1 MIIPRRIS
9 REREHHTGGA
19 CAHDSGCGTQ
29 VRQFAPQLH
38 ALSCDMSFCS
48 FQHTHQ
54 HTHAALDDG
63 APCAMTL
70 IIIGV
75 SSAAAYHSLA
85 RTRSISA
92 MRVYVYLCVD
102 IPRHTCCAVGPSP
115 NSWPPRDECHHHRSA
130 DGEQVYTSNAGFVT
144 LHITSRNQ
152 WPWKFHASGCRCAYC
167 TQTQASDSASPQATQ
182 A

>member
-1 MIIPRRIS
+1 MILDAAHKLGS
-9 REREHHTGGA
+9 LHH
-19 CAHDSGCGTQ
+19 
-29 VRQFAPQLH
+29 
-38 ALSCDMSFCS
+38 SCTLCS

-92 MRVYVYLCVD
+92 MCVYVYLCVD
-102 IPRHTCCAVGPSP
+102 TRAARLVRPPIPGLPGTK
-115 NSWPPRDECHHHRSA
+115 CHHHRSA
-130 DGEQVYTSNAGFVT
+130 DGEQVYTRNAGFVT

>member
-1 MIIPRRIS
+1 MILDAAHKFGS
-9 REREHHTGGA
+9 LHH
-19 CAHDSGCGTQ
+19 
-29 VRQFAPQLH
+29 
-38 ALSCDMSFCS
+38 SCTLCS

-92 MRVYVYLCVD
+92 MRVYVYCASTFHDTRAARLVLPP
-102 IPRHTCCAVGPSP
+102 IPGLPGTK
-115 NSWPPRDECHHHRSA
+115 CHHHRSA

-152 WPWKFHASGCRCAYC
+152 WPWKFHASGDVR

>member
-1 MIIPRRIS
+1 MIIPRRIN

-38 ALSCDMSFCS
+38 ALS

-102 IPRHTCCAVGPSP
+102 IPRHTCCAVGPCP
-115 NSWPPRDECHHHRSA
+115 NSWPPRDVCREREIRCLNRSA
-130 DGEQVYTSNAGFVT
+130 REAQREQRSVTRRRQHCTTVQMIFKLPLGDQICIDCNTNNLLEFV
-144 LHITSRNQ
+144 
-152 WPWKFHASGCRCAYC
+152 
-167 TQTQASDSASPQATQ
+167 
-182 A
+182 

>member
-1 MIIPRRIS
+1 MILDAAHKFGS
-9 REREHHTGGA
+9 LHH
-19 CAHDSGCGTQ
+19 
-29 VRQFAPQLH
+29 
-38 ALSCDMSFCS
+38 SCTLCS

-92 MRVYVYLCVD
+92 MCVYVYLCVD

-115 NSWPPRDECHHHRSA
+115 NSWPPRDVC
-130 DGEQVYTSNAGFVT
+130 TPLT
-144 LHITSRNQ
+144 LPLGDPLWIDCNTNDQ
-152 WPWKFHASGCRCAYC
+152 
-167 TQTQASDSASPQATQ
+167 QTQATTNQTYPPHTQVSPHKSFPTTQ
-182 A
+182 YSVKYLSLIERVAHQKGA

>member
-92 MRVYVYLCVD
+92 MCVYVYLCVD
-102 IPRHTCCAVGPSP
+102 IPRHTCCAVGPPP
-115 NSWPPRDECHHHRSA
+115 NSWPPRDEMPPPPQRGRRASIHTQRRFCHFTHHVSKSMAVEIPCQRL
-130 DGEQVYTSNAGFVT
+130 QMCV
-144 LHITSRNQ
+144 LHTNT
-152 WPWKFHASGCRCAYC
+152 G
-167 TQTQASDSASPQATQ
+167 
-182 A
+182 

>member
-1 MIIPRRIS
+1 MIIPRRIN

-29 VRQFAPQLH
+29 VRQLH
-38 ALSCDMSFCS
+38 ALS

-115 NSWPPRDECHHHRSA
+115 NSWPPRHEMPPPPQRGRRASIHEQRRFCHFTHHVSKSMAVEIPCQR
-130 DGEQVYTSNAGFVT
+130 
-144 LHITSRNQ
+144 
-152 WPWKFHASGCRCAYC
+152 RCAH
-167 TQTQASDSASPQATQ
+167 TNTG
-182 A
+182 